1 MKIQTEIDIEEILAL
16 RLALKSLE
24 SLLKIVDPNKD
35 KWQYEYEQKHLTDA
49 GTALNSIVKR
59 S

>member
-1 MKIQTEIDIEEILAL
+1 MKIKAEIDIDEILAL

-35 KWQYEYEQKHLTDA
+35 KWQYEYEQKHLTGADA
-49 GTALNSIVKR
+49 ALNSIVKR